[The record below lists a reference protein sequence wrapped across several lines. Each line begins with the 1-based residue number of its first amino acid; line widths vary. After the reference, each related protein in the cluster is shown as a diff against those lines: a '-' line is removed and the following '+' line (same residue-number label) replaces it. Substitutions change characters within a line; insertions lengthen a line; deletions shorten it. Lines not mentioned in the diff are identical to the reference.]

1 MKQTVK
7 TTFLSLILM
16 IGCTTAWAQH
26 YENRGFKAVM
36 IATPHSDRKSE
47 IATPHSDRMSE
58 NGKIPVEVM
67 FQTTQNQDGE
77 WMTAGYLYY
86 PKAKNPAP
94 ILIVEG
100 WYPEKQIVSK
110 DENETVSRF
119 TEYQP
124 DGERTG
130 ILYVTYVEVEGDFQM
145 RRASWKNPTTGK
157 VLQLSNF
164 EETRELPSWYPGAP
178 KVLSAPTR
186 IEWQTKV
193 RVYNSEDPNSEWLD
207 KIEVDFFAKGKKMFS
222 AKEDLNGAISKD
234 LLAMGWEWVT
244 NEDINFDGVPDVLIY
259 VGMQP
264 NGNHL
269 HKAYVWN
276 SFTRQFYPV
285 EEFDGIQEPEFD
297 KKTKSIISRARDYQN
312 AYVDTFKWK
321 NGKLKHVSSK
331 TLPLH

>member
-1 MKQTVK
+1 MMKTI
-7 TTFLSLILM
+7 LSLLLM
-16 IGCTTAWAQH
+16 FCATGVWAHCNATLRPEVREGH
-26 YENRGFKAVM
+26 YENRGFKALM
-36 IATPHSDRKSE
+36 
-47 IATPHSDRMSE
+47 

-67 FQTTQNQDGE
+67 FQTTQNQDDE
-77 WMTAGYLYY
+77 WVTAGYLYY

-110 DENETVSRF
+110 DEDEVVSRF

-164 EETRELPSWYPGAP
+164 EEMRELPSWYPGAP
-178 KVLSAPTR
+178 KVLSAATR
-186 IEWQTKV
+186 LEWQTKE
-193 RVYNSEDPNSEWLD
+193 RVYSSEGPNSEWLD
-207 KIEVDFFAKGKKMFS
+207 KIEVDFLERGKKVFTVE
-222 AKEDLNGAISKD
+222 EDMSGAISKD
-234 LLAMGWEWVT
+234 LLERDWGWVT
-244 NEDINFDGVPDVLIY
+244 NEDINFDGFPDVMIY
-259 VGMQP
+259 VGMVP
-264 NGNHL
+264 NGNRL

-276 SFTRQFYPV
+276 PYTRQFYPV
-285 EEFDGIQEPEFD
+285 PEFDEIQEPDFD
-297 KKTKSIISRARDYQN
+297 RKTKSITSHARDYQN
-312 AYVDTFKWK
+312 AYIDTFKWK
-321 NGKLKHVSSK
+321 NGKLKRVSSK

>member
-7 TTFLSLILM
+7 TVFLSLTLM
-16 IGCTTAWAQH
+16 AGAITAWAQH
-26 YENRGFKAVM
+26 YENRGFKALM
-36 IATPHSDRKSE
+36 
-47 IATPHSDRMSE
+47 

-67 FQTTQNQDGE
+67 FQTTQNQDDE

-110 DENETVSRF
+110 DEDETVSRF

-124 DGERTG
+124 DGEKTG

-164 EETRELPSWYPGAP
+164 EEMRELPSWYPGAP
-178 KVLSAPTR
+178 TVLSAPGR
-186 IEWQTKV
+186 IEWQTKE
-193 RVYNSEDPNSEWLD
+193 RVYSSEGPNSEWLD
-207 KIEVDFFAKGKKMFS
+207 RIEVDFLARGQKMFTV
-222 AKEDLNGAISKD
+222 KEDMSGAISKD
-234 LLAMGWEWVT
+234 LLTKHWGWVT
-244 NEDINFDGVPDVLIY
+244 NEDINFDGVPDILIY

-264 NGNHL
+264 NGNSL

-276 SFTRQFYPV
+276 SYTRQFYSVP
-285 EEFDGIQEPEFD
+285 EFDGIQEPEFD

-312 AYVDTFKWK
+312 AYIDTFKWK

-331 TLPLH
+331 TLPLHD

>member
-1 MKQTVK
+1 MKQKMK
-7 TTFLSLILM
+7 TLMLSLML
-16 IGCTTAWAQH
+16 TAATLTAGAQQH
-26 YENRGFKAVM
+26 YENRGFKALM
-36 IATPHSDRKSE
+36 
-47 IATPHSDRMSE
+47 

-110 DENETVSRF
+110 DEDETVSRF

-157 VLQLSNF
+157 VLQLSKF
-164 EETRELPSWYPGAP
+164 EEIRELPSWYPGAP
-178 KVLSAPTR
+178 KVLSAATR
-186 IEWQTKV
+186 LEWQTKE
-193 RVYNSEDPNSEWLD
+193 RVYSSEGPNSEWLD
-207 KIEVDFFAKGKKMFS
+207 RIEVDFLERGKKVFTV
-222 AKEDLNGAISKD
+222 KEDMSGAISKD
-234 LLAMGWEWVT
+234 LLTKGWEWVT
-244 NEDINFDGVPDVLIY
+244 NEDINFDGTPDVLIY

-264 NGNHL
+264 NGNTL
-269 HKAYVWN
+269 NKAYVWN
-276 SFTRQFYPV
+276 PYTRQFYPV
-285 EEFDGIQEPEFD
+285 PEFDEIQEPD
-297 KKTKSIISRARDYQN
+297 IDRKTKTITSRARDYQN
-312 AYVDTFKWK
+312 AYIDTFKWK
-321 NGKLKHVSSK
+321 NGKLKRVATK
-331 TLPLH
+331 KLPLH

>member
-1 MKQTVK
+1 MKKTV
-7 TTFLSLILM
+7 FLLLM
-16 IGCTTAWAQH
+16 LMTATLTAWAHCNATLRPEVGEH
-26 YENRGFKAVM
+26 YEHRGFKALL
-36 IATPHSDRKSE
+36 
-47 IATPHSDRMSE
+47 

-67 FQTTQNQDGE
+67 FQTTQNQDDQ

-100 WYPEKQIVSK
+100 WFPEKPIQSK
-110 DENETVSRF
+110 DEDETISRF

-124 DGERTG
+124 DGEVTG

-145 RRASWKNPTTGK
+145 RRATWKNPTTGK
-157 VLQLSNF
+157 VLQLSQF
-164 EETRELPSWYPGAP
+164 EEWRELPGWYPGPPA
-178 KVLSAPTR
+178 VLSAPGR
-186 IEWQTKV
+186 IEWQTKE
-193 RVYNSEDPNSEWLD
+193 RVYSSEGPDNEWLD
-207 KIEVDFFAKGKKMFS
+207 KIEVDFMARGKKVFTV
-222 AKEDLNGAISKD
+222 KEDMSGAISRD
-234 LLAMGWEWVT
+234 LLTKDWGWVT

-264 NGNHL
+264 NGNSL

-276 SFTRQFYPV
+276 SYTRQFYPV
-285 EEFDGIQEPEFD
+285 PEFDGIQEPEFD
-297 KKTKSIISRARDYQN
+297 RKSKSIVSHARDYQN
-312 AYVDTFKWK
+312 AYIDTWKWK

>member
-1 MKQTVK
+1 MKTLM
-7 TTFLSLILM
+7 LSLML
-16 IGCTTAWAQH
+16 TAATLTASAQQH
-26 YENRGFKAVM
+26 YENRGFKALL
-36 IATPHSDRKSE
+36 
-47 IATPHSDRMSE
+47 
-58 NGKIPVEVM
+58 NGKTPIEVM

-110 DENETVSRF
+110 DEDETVSRF

-157 VLQLSNF
+157 VLQLSKF
-164 EETRELPSWYPGAP
+164 EEMRELPSWYPGAP
-178 KVLSAPTR
+178 KVLSAATR
-186 IEWQTKV
+186 LEWQTKE
-193 RVYNSEDPNSEWLD
+193 RVYSSEGPNSEWLD
-207 KIEVDFFAKGKKMFS
+207 RIEVDFLERGKKVFTV
-222 AKEDLNGAISKD
+222 KEDMSGAISKD
-234 LLAMGWEWVT
+234 LLTKGWEWVT
-244 NEDINFDGVPDVLIY
+244 NEDINFDGTPDVLIY

-264 NGNHL
+264 NGNTL
-269 HKAYVWN
+269 NKAYVWN
-276 SFTRQFYPV
+276 PYTRQFYPV
-285 EEFDGIQEPEFD
+285 PEFDEIQEPD
-297 KKTKSIISRARDYQN
+297 IDRKTKTITSRARDYQN
-312 AYVDTFKWK
+312 AYIDTFKWK
-321 NGKLKHVSSK
+321 NGKLKRVSSK

>member
-1 MKQTVK
+1 MKQTMK
-7 TTFLSLILM
+7 TTILSLMLIAGATM
-16 IGCTTAWAQH
+16 AWAQH
-26 YENRGFKAVM
+26 YENRGFKALM
-36 IATPHSDRKSE
+36 
-47 IATPHSDRMSE
+47 
-58 NGKIPVEVM
+58 NGRIPVEVM
-67 FQTTQNQDGE
+67 FQTTQNQDDQ

-110 DENETVSRF
+110 DEDEVVSRF

-164 EETRELPSWYPGAP
+164 EEMRELPSWYPAP
-178 KVLSAPTR
+178 PAVLSAATR

-207 KIEVDFFAKGKKMFS
+207 KIEVDFMAKGKKMFTV
-222 AKEDLNGAISKD
+222 KEDMSGAISKD
-234 LLAMGWEWVT
+234 LLTKNWEWVS

-259 VGMQP
+259 VGMVP
-264 NGNHL
+264 NGNRL

-276 SFTRQFYPV
+276 PYTRQFYPV
-285 EEFDGIQEPEFD
+285 EEFDGIQEPD
-297 KKTKSIISRARDYQN
+297 IDRKTKTITSHARDYQN
-312 AYVDTFKWK
+312 AYIDTFKWK
-321 NGKLKHVSSK
+321 NGKLKRVSSK

>member
-1 MKQTVK
+1 MKLTFKTALSTLLLTLCATTV
-7 TTFLSLILM
+7 
-16 IGCTTAWAQH
+16 WAQLH
-26 YENRGFKAVM
+26 YENRGFKALM
-36 IATPHSDRKSE
+36 
-47 IATPHSDRMSE
+47 

-110 DENETVSRF
+110 DEDETVSRF

-157 VLQLSNF
+157 VLQLSKF
-164 EETRELPSWYPGAP
+164 EEMRELPSWYPGAP
-178 KVLSAPTR
+178 KVLSAATR
-186 IEWQTKV
+186 LEWQTKE
-193 RVYNSEDPNSEWLD
+193 RVYSSEGPNSEWLD
-207 KIEVDFFAKGKKMFS
+207 RIEVDFLERGKKVFTV
-222 AKEDLNGAISKD
+222 KEDMSGAISKD
-234 LLAMGWEWVT
+234 LLTKGWEWVT
-244 NEDINFDGVPDVLIY
+244 NEDINFDGTPDVLIY

-264 NGNHL
+264 NGNTL
-269 HKAYVWN
+269 NKAYVWN
-276 SFTRQFYPV
+276 PYTRQFYPV
-285 EEFDGIQEPEFD
+285 PEFDEIQEPD
-297 KKTKSIISRARDYQN
+297 IDRKTKTITSRARDYQN
-312 AYVDTFKWK
+312 AYIDTFKWK
-321 NGKLKHVSSK
+321 NGKLKRVSSK

>member
-1 MKQTVK
+1 MKLTLK
-7 TTFLSLILM
+7 TTLSTLLLTL
-16 IGCTTAWAQH
+16 CATTAWAQQH
-26 YENRGFKAVM
+26 YENRGFKALM
-36 IATPHSDRKSE
+36 
-47 IATPHSDRMSE
+47 

-110 DENETVSRF
+110 DEDETVSRF

-124 DGERTG
+124 DGEKTG

-157 VLQLSNF
+157 VLQLSKF

-178 KVLSAPTR
+178 KVLSAATR
-186 IEWQTKV
+186 LEWQTKE

-207 KIEVDFFAKGKKMFS
+207 RIEVDFLERGKKVFT
-222 AKEDLNGAISKD
+222 AKEDMSGAISKD
-234 LLAMGWEWVT
+234 LLTKNWGWVT
-244 NEDINFDGVPDVLIY
+244 NEDINFDGQPDVMIY
-259 VGMQP
+259 VGMVP
-264 NGNHL
+264 NGNRL

-276 SFTRQFYPV
+276 PYTRQFYPV
-285 EEFDGIQEPEFD
+285 PEFDEIQEPDFD
-297 KKTKSIISRARDYQN
+297 KKAKTITSHARDYQN
-312 AYVDTFKWK
+312 AYIDTFKWK
-321 NGKLKHVSSK
+321 NGKLKRISSK

>member
-1 MKQTVK
+1 MKLTIK
-7 TTFLSLILM
+7 TAFLSLILM
-16 IGCTTAWAQH
+16 LCNMTASAQH

-36 IATPHSDRKSE
+36 
-47 IATPHSDRMSE
+47 

-67 FQTTQNQDGE
+67 FQTTQNQDDQ

-110 DENETVSRF
+110 DEDEVVSRF

-164 EETRELPSWYPGAP
+164 EEMRELPSWYPGAP
-178 KVLSAPTR
+178 KVLSAATR
-186 IEWQTKV
+186 LEWQTKE
-193 RVYNSEDPNSEWLD
+193 RVYSSEGPNSEWLD
-207 KIEVDFFAKGKKMFS
+207 RIEVDFLERGKKVFT
-222 AKEDLNGAISKD
+222 AKEDMSGAISKD
-234 LLAMGWEWVT
+234 LLTKNWGWVT
-244 NEDINFDGVPDVLIY
+244 NEDINFDGQPDVLIY
-259 VGMQP
+259 VGMVP
-264 NGNHL
+264 NGNTL
-269 HKAYVWN
+269 YKAYVWN
-276 SFTRQFYPV
+276 PYTRQFYPV
-285 EEFDGIQEPEFD
+285 PEFDEIQEPDFD
-297 KKTKSIISRARDYQN
+297 RKTKSITSHARDYQN
-312 AYVDTFKWK
+312 AYIDTFKWK
-321 NGKLKHVSSK
+321 NGKLKRVSSK